1 MLHKFEVVL
10 QTQQSGLFF
19 VCTAIV
25 EQLSAVARCR
35 VEWWWVIEPF
45 VNDLKAVRRWRNT
58 WFTGVHLRKIN
69 VH

>member
-25 EQLSAVARCR
+25 EHLDGRLELIAWGSQDQLASIATLEELEC
-35 VEWWWVIEPF
+35 
-45 VNDLKAVRRWRNT
+45 T
-58 WFTGVHLRKIN
+58 S
-69 VH
+69 